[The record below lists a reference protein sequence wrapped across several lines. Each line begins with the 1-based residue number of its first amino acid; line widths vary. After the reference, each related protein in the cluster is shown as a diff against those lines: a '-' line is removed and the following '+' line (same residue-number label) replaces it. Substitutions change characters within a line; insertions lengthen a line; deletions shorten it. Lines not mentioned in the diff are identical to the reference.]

1 VPDAAD
7 TQILQVLRRQI
18 RQDSLIDMVFAECPL
33 VLFEAKARSQPP
45 ISMIGAL
52 NCRRPAS
59 SAKHDNLAGPRG
71 KDAILACG

>member
-33 VLFEAKARSQPP
+33 VLFEAKAPQPTP
-45 ISMIGAL
+45 DIHD
-52 NCRRPAS
+52 RRPQ
-59 SAKHDNLAGPRG
+59 LPPAGIIG
-71 KDAILACG
+71 